1 MESNVVKWVQYDN
14 KMKEYAEKIK
24 VLRKERDGLSSSI
37 LDKLEVPEN
46 AKNRDLPQFT
56 IDALN
61 TKISCHKSKQYES
74 LNYKFLTEC
83 LRDYFQMKW
92 ESNDSGE
99 SSDSVTQS
107 EEAAKDI
114 LVYIRKRRGYEEKL
128 ILKRETLASDK
139 ED

>member
-14 KMKEYAEKIK
+14 KMKEYGEKIK
-24 VLRKERDGLSSSI
+24 VLRKERDKLSSNI

-56 IDALN
+56 IDSLN

-92 ESNDSGE
+92 ESNGQNE
-99 SSDSVTQS
+99 CETQS

-114 LVYIRKRRGYEEKL
+114 LLYIRKRRGYEEKL
-128 ILKRETLASDK
+128 SLKRETL
-139 ED
+139 

>member
-24 VLRKERDGLSSSI
+24 VLRNERDKLSSSI

-92 ESNDSGE
+92 ESNGQNE
-99 SSDSVTQS
+99 CVTQS

-114 LVYIRKRRGYEEKL
+114 LLYIRKRRGYEEKL
-128 ILKRETLASDK
+128 SLKRETLASDK

>member
-24 VLRKERDGLSSSI
+24 VLRNERDKLSSSI

-74 LNYKFLTEC
+74 LNYKFLSEC
-83 LRDYFQMKW
+83 LRDYFQTKG
-92 ESNDSGE
+92 DSTTSE
-99 SSDSVTQS
+99 QS
-107 EEAAKDI
+107 EEISKDI
-114 LVYIRKRRGYEEKL
+114 LLYIRNKRGYEEKL
-128 ILKRETLASDK
+128 SLKRETL
-139 ED
+139 

>member
-114 LVYIRKRRGYEEKL
+114 LLYIRKRRGYEEKL

>member
-24 VLRKERDGLSSSI
+24 VLRKERDKLSSNI

-46 AKNRDLPQFT
+46 TKNRDLPQFT
-56 IDALN
+56 IDSLN

-92 ESNDSGE
+92 DSSDSNE

-128 ILKRETLASDK
+128 SLKRETLASV
-139 ED
+139 